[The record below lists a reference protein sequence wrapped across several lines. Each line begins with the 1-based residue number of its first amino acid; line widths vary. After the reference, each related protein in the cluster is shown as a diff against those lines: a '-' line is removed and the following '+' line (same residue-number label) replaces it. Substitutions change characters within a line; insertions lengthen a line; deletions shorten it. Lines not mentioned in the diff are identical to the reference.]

1 MLSYNQVLSF
11 IGFLSAT
18 NLVILSQ
25 QTPKVSLT
33 WFVFYSSSSSVLSTH
48 GLDNLIFMAVLFQ
61 IGVGQFL

>member
-25 QTPKVSLT
+25 QTPKVFLT
-33 WFVFYSSSSSVLSTH
+33 WFVFYSSSSVLSTH
-48 GLDNLIFMAVLFQ
+48 GLDNLIFMAVLFR

>member
-18 NLVILSQ
+18 NLAILPP

-33 WFVFYSSSSSVLSTH
+33 WFVFYSSSVLSTH
-48 GLDNLIFMAVLFQ
+48 GLDNLIFMVVLFR

>member
-25 QTPKVSLT
+25 QTPKVSLVCFFT
-33 WFVFYSSSSSVLSTH
+33 LSSVLSTH
-48 GLDNLIFMAVLFQ
+48 GLDNLIFMVVLFK